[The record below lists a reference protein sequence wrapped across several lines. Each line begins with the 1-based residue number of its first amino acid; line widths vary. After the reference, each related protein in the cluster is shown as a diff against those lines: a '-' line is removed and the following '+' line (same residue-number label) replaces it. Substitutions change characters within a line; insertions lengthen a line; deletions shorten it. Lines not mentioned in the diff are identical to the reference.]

1 MCFPVSP
8 RRPLPRPPT
17 RCAFLVMCRCD
28 PLPIPL
34 MIPSQKKVGGARSA
48 PSLPRISLAGEDQPI
63 EWRSLLRRGRL
74 ALFLAALVALF
85 ATVRDFG
92 IAKQFVVHRVFLLCA
107 PRLRVPRFFTTPLA
121 ARIAAP
127 SEAPRSSIELLTCF
141 HCLCAFLLFAFFV
154 WRLASELFHGIK

>member
-1 MCFPVSP
+1 
-8 RRPLPRPPT
+8 
-17 RCAFLVMCRCD
+17 
-28 PLPIPL
+28 

-92 IAKQFVVHRVFLLCA
+92 IAKQFAVHLVFPPLRVFC
-107 PRLRVPRFFTTPLA
+107 PRFFTTPLA

-127 SEAPRSSIELLTCF
+127 SEAPLSSIEFET
-141 HCLCAFLLFAFFV
+141 
-154 WRLASELFHGIK
+154 